1 MLSAQEICDN
11 GKDDGDGWIDL
22 KDPDCQCRWQATKNI
37 LLNPSFEEYK
47 HCPTEDGPSY
57 LKNYDI
63 AEHWLF
69 GVQPNG
75 GIAFYHNLACSRDSL
90 DYGTGG
96 TISLQLPLPDGNA
109 FISLIRGATP
119 SLPGFPENLST
130 KYYVAQCLQETL
142 IKDRNYTLSFYGGIF
157 TNKNTNR
164 FALDSF
170 TVAVF
175 GHMDCNA
182 VPFGSANRGN
192 GCPANYDGWI
202 LLGKTT
208 VVSPFVWVPAR
219 MDLTIPTDIN
229 VIEIG
234 QDCSLPYTGDTTRG
248 SIWAYSSVYYL
259 DNFQLAETKDFDFKY
274 ITLQNG
280 DACSGDYVLKAPS
293 GTNATCQWY
302 KDSIALVGEKD
313 SILYVPEPSS
323 TAHYNV
329 QITKGGRC
337 QISEPLLIQ
346 RSLLPALQ
354 IPADTFSCVGDTIRL
369 GRRLPGVIYSWNGK
383 QDTIVHLTETGNY
396 NITASDSLGCTKDFS
411 VHVDFKDCIG
421 CKIFIPSAFTPNGDG
436 LNEVLK
442 GYSNCPIENY
452 QLQIFNRWGQKLF
465 ETNDLSKGWDGTFN
479 GKKEP
484 VGISI
489 YLLQFKNSHNDKN
502 YKTAKGTV
510 AIIR

>member
-1 MLSAQEICDN
+1 MGI
-11 GKDDGDGWIDL
+11 
-22 KDPDCQCRWQATKNI
+22 P
-37 LLNPSFEEYK
+37 
-47 HCPTEDGPSY
+47 
-57 LKNYDI
+57 NYVPRPI
-63 AEHWLF
+63 
-69 GVQPNG
+69 
-75 GIAFYHNLACSRDSL
+75 
-90 DYGTGG
+90 
-96 TISLQLPLPDGNA
+96 PDGNG
-109 FISLIRGATP
+109 FLIMSRGTTSDITLNVP
-119 SLPGFPENLST
+119 DTEVKKT
-130 KYYVAQCLQETL
+130 YVAQCLQTPL
-142 IKDRNYTLSFYGGIF
+142 IKDRDYTFSFYGAAYLDK
-157 TNKNTNR
+157 TVEK
-164 FALDSF
+164 FALASF
-170 TVAVF
+170 TVAVY
-175 GHMDCNA
+175 GHSDCNA
-182 VPFGSANRGN
+182 VPFGTAGRNN
-192 GCPANYDGWI
+192 GCPANYSGW
-202 LLGKTT
+202 LMLGKVTIA
-208 VVSPFVWVPAR
+208 SPYTWVQAK
-219 MDLTIPTDIN
+219 MKLTIPNDIS
-229 VIEIG
+229 VIEVG
-234 QDCSLPYTGDTTRG
+234 TDCSVVYWGDTTHG
-248 SIWAYSSVYYL
+248 GNAASKPYYYL

-274 ITLQNG
+274 TTLENG

-484 VGISI
+484 VGIYI